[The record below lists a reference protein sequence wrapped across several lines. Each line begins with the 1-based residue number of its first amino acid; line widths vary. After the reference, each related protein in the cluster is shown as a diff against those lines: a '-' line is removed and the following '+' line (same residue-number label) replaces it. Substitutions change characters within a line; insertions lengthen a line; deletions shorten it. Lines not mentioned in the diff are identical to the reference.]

1 MITLD
6 NQKLEPGAL
15 IQLIELDGEARGMG
29 ILRFHAHQQSTP
41 IIWKGEAYL
50 PRPYETGGF
59 GRSVEG
65 NSSTPMLKISNID
78 GTITALCR
86 QFQGMSGVKLT
97 VRQTYAKYLDA
108 ANFPEGNPGASSME
122 KLDISYINQV
132 TSLGRQEVLFSLAPP
147 TAVKGQKLP
156 GGLIMNRCEWCMW
169 GEYRGPDCN
178 YTGIKMFD
186 LDGNPVDDPALD
198 RCSGL
203 PSACELRHGRG
214 NPLPFGGVPGASLIG

>member
-1 MITLD
+1 M
-6 NQKLEPGAL
+6 
-15 IQLIELDGEARGMG
+15 
-29 ILRFHAHQQSTP
+29 
-41 IIWKGEAYL
+41 
-50 PRPYETGGF
+50 
-59 GRSVEG
+59 EG

-132 TSLGRQEVLFSLAPP
+132 TSLLREEVVFSLAPP

-156 GGLIMNRCEWCMW
+156 GGLIMNRCEWCLW

-198 RCSGL
+198 CCSGL